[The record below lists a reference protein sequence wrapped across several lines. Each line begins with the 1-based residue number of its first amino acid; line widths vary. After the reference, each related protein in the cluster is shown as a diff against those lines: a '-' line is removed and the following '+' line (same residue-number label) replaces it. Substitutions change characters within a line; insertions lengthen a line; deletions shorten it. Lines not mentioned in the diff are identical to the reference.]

1 MAADGPV
8 RRGLHDMVG
17 LRRAGVVPEDAYVAV
32 NLSAA
37 SLTDTSVLDDL
48 VSWTQEAGLPAAQ
61 LVLEITETAI
71 MQNTDVAVGL
81 LRDLREHGVRVA
93 MDDSGTGYSS
103 LAYLRDLPI
112 SALKIDRSFVA
123 DITEQRE
130 ALAIVAWIVDLARTV
145 GVASS
150 PRVSR
155 PPSRW
160 RSSEDPVAPPRRAG
174 SGDRPSP

>member
-1 MAADGPV
+1 MAG
-8 RRGLHDMVG
+8 
-17 LRRAGVVPEDAYVAV
+17 
-32 NLSAA
+32 
-37 SLTDTSVLDDL
+37 
-48 VSWTQEAGLPAAQ
+48 GLPAAQ

-150 PRVSR
+150 PRVS
-155 PPSRW
+155 
-160 RSSEDPVAPPRRAG
+160 
-174 SGDRPSP
+174 